1 MSFLKYIM
9 AGFLFISSFTLQAAS
24 DVISPAE
31 ASSLYAEKKA
41 VIVDVR
47 ENDEWKVEHIAG
59 AVHIP
64 LDQLKDRLPELQ
76 AYKDTMVIAQ
86 CRGGKRSLKAMEVLK
101 SAGFSKVYSMDGG
114 LQSWTEQGFAVT
126 K

>member
-1 MSFLKYIM
+1 MNILKYIM
-9 AGFLFISSFTLQAAS
+9 AGFLFISSFTVQAAS
-24 DVISPAE
+24 DLISPKE
-31 ASSLYAEKKA
+31 ASVLYAEKKA

-47 ENDEWKVEHIAG
+47 EDDEWKAEHIAG

-76 AYKDTMVIAQ
+76 AYKDTAVIAQ

-101 SAGFSKVYSMDGG
+101 SAGFTKVYSMDGG
-114 LQSWTEQGFAVT
+114 LQAWTEQGLAIT

>member
-1 MSFLKYIM
+1 MNFLKYIM

-24 DVISPAE
+24 DVISPKE
-31 ASSLYAEKKA
+31 AASLYAEKKA

-47 ENDEWKVEHIAG
+47 ENDEWKAEHIADV
-59 AVHIP
+59 VHIP

-76 AYKDTMVIAQ
+76 TYKDTMVIAQ

-114 LQSWTEQGFAVT
+114 LQAWTEQGLAIT

>member
-1 MSFLKYIM
+1 MSILKYIM
-9 AGFLFISSFTLQAAS
+9 VVFLFISSFSVQAAS
-24 DVISPAE
+24 DLISPKE
-31 ASSLYAEKKA
+31 ASALYTEKKA

-47 ENDEWKVEHIAG
+47 ENDEWKTEHIAD

-76 AYKDTMVIAQ
+76 AYKDTTVIAQ

-101 SAGFSKVYSMDGG
+101 SAGFTKVYSMDGG
-114 LQSWTEQGFAVT
+114 LQAWTEQGLAIT

>member
-24 DVISPAE
+24 DVISPTE
-31 ASSLYAEKKA
+31 ASSWYAEKKA

-76 AYKDTMVIAQ
+76 SYKDTMVIAQ